1 MDIESG
7 GTSFEWGAL
16 PPELL
21 QVLGE
26 YLSPAELRSARLSC
40 KNWATSLAFCM
51 PAMTMSLPQQASDKV
66 FRQPLVL
73 CSSGQLNS
81 AQSVNYSAAPL
92 PRISHAASAG
102 LSAAAYA
109 AASTSAAAPGLP
121 AAPSLG
127 CSSNSSSPSKPS
139 PFATKGGQAAM
150 RSSIREFTAAGDA
163 LPPSPF
169 YAVTSLPP
177 GCLPHREQ
185 QHPRAP
191 THAGP
196 TAAAAAAAAAAA
208 SHPALQWQNSG
219 VMQGWSSLPAAGL
232 RTCSSLQ
239 QLNLQMSGAP
249 PTPQDLADLS
259 SLRHLTH
266 LSFRQVEQPAA
277 GACAAGV
284 QASLPPAAAAAAGAG
299 SASFSAFMA
308 PAEEAAAAGLALM
321 AVCSV
326 DSLHACKASS
336 PAAGSISMLFDG
348 PWGSEDEE
356 EEQQQ
361 PGQQQAG
368 SGGFGSD
375 WEAAVSEYGSSSSR
389 SSGSEMQAD
398 EQYQD
403 AADDSEAGDIDDTM
417 VESDQ
422 GPALAAAAAAEASAD
437 QQPQDAAA
445 AAPVLFG
452 LSALPSQGTECVSC
466 SVITPQHVEA
476 LARLPHLSSLEL
488 HPKQGIWDD
497 AASAAL
503 TQLTMLTGLTQLTLT
518 WGNLGSGSAAS
529 SVQGQL
535 SDAEA
540 LQQVQG
546 PQLPL
551 QQCLLGLAGQ
561 LQELQLNGRAVV
573 DVLVLQRLQKLRK
586 LQAEALSV
594 VNSDVVARLEQ
605 QQQQQQGGN
614 DAQQQQQQQHAGGAE
629 EPQQPRR
636 LPKWATLPLLESLH
650 VVHGDSDVSLLLRGT
665 QTPQLSSL
673 GFVSRGPSDFARLLA
688 QHGKLRVLHLV
699 FPEDEPWHP
708 IAVVRLPTA
717 LPSLRSLTLE
727 GKFWLP
733 NSLIVALGVMEV
745 PIEHLSLTCKLA
757 PPCLERLQHLTQL
770 QRLSLHHVAWVG
782 HPADGLVTK
791 DVMLQLPAKLLPA
804 GLRELEISNGWILH

>member
-51 PAMTMSLPQQASDKV
+51 PAMTMTLPQQASDNV

-81 AQSVNYSAAPL
+81 A
-92 PRISHAASAG
+92 H
-102 LSAAAYA
+102 
-109 AASTSAAAPGLP
+109 
-121 AAPSLG
+121 
-127 CSSNSSSPSKPS
+127 
-139 PFATKGGQAAM
+139 
-150 RSSIREFTAAGDA
+150 
-163 LPPSPF
+163 
-169 YAVTSLPP
+169 
-177 GCLPHREQ
+177 
-185 QHPRAP
+185 
-191 THAGP
+191 
-196 TAAAAAAAAAAA
+196 
-208 SHPALQWQNSG
+208 
-219 VMQGWSSLPAAGL
+219 
-232 RTCSSLQ
+232 
-239 QLNLQMSGAP
+239 
-249 PTPQDLADLS
+249 
-259 SLRHLTH
+259 
-266 LSFRQVEQPAA
+266 
-277 GACAAGV
+277 
-284 QASLPPAAAAAAGAG
+284 
-299 SASFSAFMA
+299 
-308 PAEEAAAAGLALM
+308 
-321 AVCSV
+321 
-326 DSLHACKASS
+326 
-336 PAAGSISMLFDG
+336 
-348 PWGSEDEE
+348 
-356 EEQQQ
+356 
-361 PGQQQAG
+361 
-368 SGGFGSD
+368 
-375 WEAAVSEYGSSSSR
+375 
-389 SSGSEMQAD
+389 
-398 EQYQD
+398 
-403 AADDSEAGDIDDTM
+403 
-417 VESDQ
+417 
-422 GPALAAAAAAEASAD
+422 
-437 QQPQDAAA
+437 
-445 AAPVLFG
+445 
-452 LSALPSQGTECVSC
+452 QGTECVSC

-586 LQAEALSV
+586 LQAEALRV

-614 DAQQQQQQQHAGGAE
+614 DAQQQQQQQQQHAGEAE

>member
-1 MDIESG
+1 MEIESG

-26 YLSPAELRSARLSC
+26 YLSSAELRSARLSC

-51 PAMTMSLPQQASDKV
+51 PAMTMSLPQQASDNV

-81 AQSVNYSAAPL
+81 A
-92 PRISHAASAG
+92 H
-102 LSAAAYA
+102 
-109 AASTSAAAPGLP
+109 
-121 AAPSLG
+121 
-127 CSSNSSSPSKPS
+127 
-139 PFATKGGQAAM
+139 
-150 RSSIREFTAAGDA
+150 
-163 LPPSPF
+163 
-169 YAVTSLPP
+169 
-177 GCLPHREQ
+177 
-185 QHPRAP
+185 
-191 THAGP
+191 
-196 TAAAAAAAAAAA
+196 
-208 SHPALQWQNSG
+208 
-219 VMQGWSSLPAAGL
+219 
-232 RTCSSLQ
+232 
-239 QLNLQMSGAP
+239 
-249 PTPQDLADLS
+249 
-259 SLRHLTH
+259 
-266 LSFRQVEQPAA
+266 
-277 GACAAGV
+277 
-284 QASLPPAAAAAAGAG
+284 
-299 SASFSAFMA
+299 
-308 PAEEAAAAGLALM
+308 
-321 AVCSV
+321 
-326 DSLHACKASS
+326 
-336 PAAGSISMLFDG
+336 
-348 PWGSEDEE
+348 EDEE

-403 AADDSEAGDIDDTM
+403 AADDSEAGDVDDTM

-422 GPALAAAAAAEASAD
+422 GPALAAAAAAAAEAAEASAD

-586 LQAEALSV
+586 LQAEALRV

-605 QQQQQQGGN
+605 QQQQQGGN
-614 DAQQQQQQQHAGGAE
+614 DAQQQQQQQQQHAGGAE

-699 FPEDEPWHP
+699 FPEDESWHP